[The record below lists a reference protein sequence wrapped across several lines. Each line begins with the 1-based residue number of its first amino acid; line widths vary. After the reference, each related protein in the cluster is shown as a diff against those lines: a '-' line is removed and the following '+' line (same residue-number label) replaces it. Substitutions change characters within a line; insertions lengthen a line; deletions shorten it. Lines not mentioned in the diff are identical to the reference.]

1 MDPIFLMELKLLS
14 KCGRCNRK
22 GKGLIHFLT
31 KSIYPGN
38 LKFMKSH
45 EIYYN

>member
-22 GKGLIHFLT
+22 GKGLNTFFNKEYLSQKLKVSE
-31 KSIYPGN
+31 KSRNI
-38 LKFMKSH
+38 L
-45 EIYYN
+45 